1 MYQKKLMSLVTSF
14 SLAAAGAFA
23 LSAPGVFADFT
34 SVSNVTDNSVAAG
47 TVDVDLVSATGQ
59 LQTAPILAVTDA
71 GPSMAAQ
78 TSTIR
83 IKNNGTLP
91 AAIELTS
98 ADLVASAGGDLN
110 DVLRLVVR
118 DQNNQ
123 VIYTGTVSGLSI
135 EIPSL
140 AAGVTLN
147 WSVAVNWPDLVGV
160 DDNPYQGAVLAFE
173 FQVAASNLVI

>member
-34 SVSNVTDNSVAAG
+34 SLSTVAENSVSAG
-47 TVDVDLVSATGQ
+47 TVDVQLVSATGQ
-59 LQTAPILAVTDA
+59 IQTSPILAVTDA
-71 GPSMAAQ
+71 APSMTAQ
-78 TSTIR
+78 TSSIR
-83 IKNNGTLP
+83 IKNNGTLA

-98 ADLVASAGGDLN
+98 ADLVASAGADLN
-110 DVLRLVVR
+110 DVLRLIVR
-118 DQNNQ
+118 DENNQ
-123 VIYTGTVSGLSI
+123 VLYSGTVSGLSI
-135 EIPSL
+135 EVASL
-140 AAGVTLN
+140 AAGATVN
-147 WSVAVNWPDLVGV
+147 WNISVSWPDLVGV